1 MNIRTAAFKILL
13 QLHLKPALTQTG
25 RRGGDPGGRRGRRW
39 QQGSQVETNFFFR
52 EFYKSLGLSS
62 FSPYQS
68 RSGSPLLTWQLPG
81 WNSIAEAEVIAKNI
95 HSPIFWEGYSNCMSP
110 GRSMA
115 SQSSMASQRLGSP
128 PPSPPQTKAIFFLQY
143 GMTLSPCWHSSL

>member
-1 MNIRTAAFKILL
+1 MSMIPHVERENKPMMNIRTAAFKILL

-62 FSPYQS
+62 SSPYQS

-81 WNSIAEAEVIAKNI
+81 WNSIAETEVIAKNI
-95 HSPIFWEGYSNCMSP
+95 HSPLFGKDILIVCHQDGAWP
-110 GRSMA
+110 RSH
-115 SQSSMASQRLGSP
+115 QWHPHGWP
-128 PPSPPQTKAIFFLQY
+128 HPPSD
-143 GMTLSPCWHSSL
+143 